1 MDVLP
6 GTAASTIV
14 VGQTDASEQTPPMR
28 PVAGSFEKFNSYF
41 AAESTVLLVGSTPKI
56 PRRWFSK
63 ITLSKPPL
71 PDERPIVVS
80 IVPHPREIVEEI
92 VRGSAKV

>member
-41 AAESTVLLVGSTPKI
+41 AAESTVLLVGRTPKI
-56 PRRWFSK
+56 PLSEPDPSMVFQDNVEQTAAAGRTSDRGLDRSARARSSRR
-63 ITLSKPPL
+63 L
-71 PDERPIVVS
+71 
-80 IVPHPREIVEEI
+80 
-92 VRGSAKV
+92 